1 MIKKLI
7 VLITSILLYTATT
20 QAQTTAADAEV
31 LKVKKN
37 IFAVNNAYKKPSR
50 DYVMLQ
56 AGFNTWILPSNSVVK
71 LRERGHEINMYLCY
85 DFPFI
90 QKNFSF
96 AAGAGIGSG
105 NVYLDSLTL
114 PMRGLQQN
122 TIDRYAHFDKDTL
135 GYKRYKLSLNYFE
148 VPFEFR
154 YFANSANRNRGFKAS
169 IGVRVGAVINA
180 HTKGVRNSPEG
191 NLKDKESTRRFFETW
206 RLMPNARI
214 GWGNFSVYS
223 AYQINEVFKAGNTQG
238 IGVRP
243 FSLGLCVSGL

>member
-1 MIKKLI
+1 MTKKIIAILTSLLI
-7 VLITSILLYTATT
+7 STT
-20 QAQTTAADAEV
+20 GIYAQTTDAEV
-31 LKVKKN
+31 VKVKKS
-37 IFAVNNAYKKPSR
+37 IFAINNTYKKPSR

-71 LRERGHEINMYLCY
+71 LRERGHEINAYLCY

-96 AAGAGIGSG
+96 AAGVGIGSG

-114 PMRGLQQN
+114 PMKGKNLY
-122 TIDRYAHFDKDTL
+122 TTDKYAHFDVDSV

-169 IGVRVGAVINA
+169 VGVRIGAIVNA
-180 HTKGVRNSPEG
+180 HTKGVRSSPEG

-206 RLMPNARI
+206 RLMPNVRL

-223 AYQINEVFKAGNTQG
+223 AYQINEVFKANNTQG
-238 IGVRP
+238 LGVRP
-243 FSLGLCVSGL
+243 FSVGFCVSGL